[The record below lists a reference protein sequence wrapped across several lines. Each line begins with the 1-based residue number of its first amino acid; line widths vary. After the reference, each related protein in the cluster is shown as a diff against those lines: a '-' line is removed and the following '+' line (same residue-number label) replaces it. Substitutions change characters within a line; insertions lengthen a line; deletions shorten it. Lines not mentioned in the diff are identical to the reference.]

1 MKYGVDIS
9 RHQSADAVEQLHRG
23 GKADFI
29 ILRSSFGTYTED
41 DKFKQYIKD
50 SERLGLKNSIYHA
63 AYAGTVAEAI
73 EEADFCCDTLE
84 KYGYGPEDLE
94 LPICYDYEY
103 FSANYNAGRGIA
115 TTPQLVQALTT
126 AFCER
131 IKERGYK
138 AGVYYNLDYYQRFY
152 GKAYFEAHPD
162 YWRWYARPGLSAP
175 DLPCDIWQYASDSGA
190 EYGYSGAI
198 DKNIL
203 YSEYIDGEVEVMQP
217 LSPDPVR
224 LIIGFATAGD
234 IGTLTTYINGLG
246 IGTKVKDGYIITDV
260 PVSKGDQCYIV
271 TAVNKLGN
279 IDCVI
284 YEEPQAECAEC
295 EKLKEEIAELKK
307 QLDEKQLCNDGFM
320 MDVLKLTEEKERLE
334 TALKHEQEACN
345 AHIDDNVELVAL
357 VDNLQA
363 ENASLKE
370 QLEAEQQKPD
380 ANADVLQ
387 EKLTAANR
395 ALSEQKRLNS
405 ELITAIKPLRE
416 QLDKIK
422 EIVKG

>member
-1 MKYGVDIS
+1 MKYGNDIS
-9 RHQSADAVEQLHRG
+9 HHQSADAVEQLHNG

-41 DKFKQYIKD
+41 AHFARFLKD
-50 SERLGLKNSIYHA
+50 SEELGFKNSLYHA
-63 AYAGTVAEAI
+63 AYAGTVEEAI

-84 KYGYGPEDLE
+84 KYGCAPEDLE

-131 IKERGYK
+131 VKERGYK

-162 YWRWYARPGLSAP
+162 YWRWYARPGLAAP
-175 DLPCDIWQYASDSGA
+175 DLPCDIWQYGSDSGA

-203 YSEYIDGEVEVMQP
+203 YAEYIDAADIQVMKP
-217 LSPDPVR
+217 LSEEPVR
-224 LIIGFATAGD
+224 LLIGFATGGD

-246 IGTKVKDGYIITDV
+246 IDTEVKDGYIITKV
-260 PVSKGDQCYIV
+260 PVSKGDQCYIM
-271 TAVNKLGN
+271 TEVNKLGN

-284 YEEPQAECAEC
+284 YEESKEEGCAEC
-295 EKLKEEIAELKK
+295 EELKK
-307 QLDEKQLCNDGFM
+307 QLDVEIQYKEGYWQ
-320 MDVLKLTEEKERLE
+320 DVQKLTAEKERLE

-345 AHIDDNVELVAL
+345 AHIDENVELVAL
-357 VDNLQA
+357 VDRLQA
-363 ENASLKE
+363 ENKSLKE
-370 QLEAEQQKPD
+370 QLEAAETNEELY
-380 ANADVLQ
+380 A
-387 EKLTAANR
+387 KLTAANR
-395 ALSEQKRLNS
+395 ALSEQHRLNS

-422 EIVKG
+422 EIVGG